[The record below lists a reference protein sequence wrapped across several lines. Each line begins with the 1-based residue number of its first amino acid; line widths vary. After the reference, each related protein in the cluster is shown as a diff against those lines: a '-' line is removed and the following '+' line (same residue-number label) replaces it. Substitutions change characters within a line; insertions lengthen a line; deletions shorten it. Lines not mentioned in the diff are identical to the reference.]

1 MKRKKSALF
10 KSSKM
15 GTRPNR
21 RRTILLPIPDAVH
34 YLRQL
39 MRGRSREQCKDYWRA
54 RFGDAYV
61 AQVERALKR

>member
-1 MKRKKSALF
+1 
-10 KSSKM
+10 M

-21 RRTILLPIPDAVH
+21 RRTILLPIPEAVH

-61 AQVERALKR
+61 AQVERAMKG